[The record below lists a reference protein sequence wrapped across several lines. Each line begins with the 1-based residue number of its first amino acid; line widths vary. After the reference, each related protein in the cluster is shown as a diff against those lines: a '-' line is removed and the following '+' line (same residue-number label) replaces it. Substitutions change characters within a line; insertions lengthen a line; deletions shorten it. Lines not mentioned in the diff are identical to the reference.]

1 MPPSLFR
8 RRGLISAAAALTLLA
23 VTPYGAHASG
33 STGISVPADAGKAV
47 TRTVTL
53 ITGDTVT
60 VKTLSDGRSVA
71 TVQRPDG
78 LTGGVRTRTV
88 GKELYVYPDE
98 ALPYVAAGVLD
109 QRLFD
114 VTRLIADGYDN
125 AHTGTLPL
133 IVQYG
138 AAVAAKSA
146 APAVPGLT
154 ATRQLSS
161 IRGAAA
167 TVSHAE
173 AAGVWQS
180 LAPAGTGVAA
190 EARSVSAPAAFA
202 DGVTHIWLD
211 GKVKATLA
219 DSTAQIGA
227 PDAWA
232 AGTDGKGVDVA
243 VLDTGIDTQHPDL
256 VGQVDASQSFVP
268 DEDIEDHV
276 GHGTHTASTIAGTGA
291 ASDGK
296 EKGVAP
302 GSHLLVGK
310 VLDDTGY
317 GQDSWVL
324 AGMQWAA
331 QTEHAKV
338 ISMSL
343 GDASVVGD
351 GSDPMSQAV
360 DSLSASTGALFVIAA
375 GNSGSAGVSSPGS
388 ASSALT
394 VGAVDSDDNLAYFS
408 STGPRAIDGDPKPE
422 ITAPGVDIL
431 AARSQYMSDG
441 SGYYTTMSGTSMATP
456 HVAGTAALV
465 AEQHPD
471 WTGQQIKDDLVST
484 AALTPQITVGD
495 GGSGRVDAR
504 AAVLGTVHA
513 SAGAWSGYYSWP
525 HTDDRPSV
533 KTVTYSNTGSTAVTL
548 DLAADVT
555 APAGTFTLSASSV
568 TVPANGTAQVTIA
581 GDPSKAPTG
590 NTDGQLDATDASSGA
605 VVAHTLIGIDNEA
618 EMYNLTV
625 DATDRAGAP
634 LGGSAVLFEAGSQDA
649 QLVTVPDSGTLTLRL
664 PKGEYSLLMEADL
677 PGSAGPSD
685 LGLAMLSAPQ
695 VQLTAD
701 RTVALDARQAHQVS
715 AVTPKRSESQES
727 RLEWYRSA
735 GGTSFDESDMIPVK
749 YTSLWAQT
757 TAPVTDGAFSFV
769 ARWRDAE
776 PMLTVSGAGQSFTD
790 LLQQIGSTQL
800 PAGSSTLAAVYAG
813 QGASADYAGLDAKGK
828 AVVVD
833 DNTTV
838 SPTDQAAAAVAAGA
852 KLLLVVSGA
861 PGRVSNWYGAADYSA
876 NSPIEVAS
884 VTTTE
889 GEALEA
895 AITAGATTLAVGSQP
910 VPSYAYVLVERHDG
924 AVAADLT
931 YRPKVSELA
940 EIDNRFA
947 SPSGTQAGSEG
958 RYDMQDFDSFG
969 TGFDLNQQ
977 LPATRTDWVTP
988 GGTGSGGGF
997 TWYDEAGSQFVQERA
1012 PLLTFTAGSKQ
1023 PYNWFSPVLHPRLNT
1038 STWLPQRNGDW
1049 MTVNIPGWGD
1059 AMPGDSGFDQG
1070 NGQLNETLWLYQGST
1085 LINKS
1090 NYQAIYTDVPASAT
1104 PVPYRLVAATNQVA
1118 AFPYTPGTRTEWTF
1132 TSGTTDLSVVD
1143 TLPLIQLDY
1152 GVATDLTGKAA
1163 RSTTLTL
1170 TASEL
1175 AEMSRTAKITGGT
1188 LEVSYDDGG
1197 SWKALKLSKAG
1208 TGSWTA
1214 QLKAPKSA
1222 AVASLRA
1229 TAKDAAGNT
1238 VTQTVLEAF
1247 GLK

>member
-8 RRGLISAAAALTLLA
+8 RRGLISAAAALALLA
-23 VTPYGAHASG
+23 VTPYGARAS
-33 STGISVPADAGKAV
+33 SPTGAAAATGAGTAV

-71 TVQRPDG
+71 TVQRPHG

-98 ALPYVAAGVLD
+98 VLPYVAAGVLD

-114 VTRLIADGYDN
+114 VTALIADGYDD

-138 AAVAAKSA
+138 TAVAAKSA

-167 TVSHAE
+167 TVSHAG
-173 AAGVWQS
+173 AAGMWQS
-180 LAPAGTGVAA
+180 LAPAGTGASA
-190 EARSVSAPAAFA
+190 QARSLSAPAAFA

-211 GKVKATLA
+211 GRVKATLA

-268 DEDIEDHV
+268 GEDIEDRV

-291 ASDGK
+291 ASAGK

-302 GSHLLVGK
+302 GAHLLVGK

-343 GDASVVGD
+343 GDPSVVGD

-394 VGAVDSDDNLAYFS
+394 VGAVDSGDNLAYFS

-431 AARSQYMSDG
+431 AARSQYMTDG

-465 AEQHPD
+465 AEEHPD

-484 AALTPQITVGD
+484 AALTPQIAVGD

-513 SAGAWSGYYSWP
+513 SASAWSGYYAWP
-525 HTDDRPSV
+525 HTDDKPGVR
-533 KTVTYSNTGSTAVTL
+533 TVTYSNTGSAPVTL

-555 APAGTFTLSASSV
+555 APAGAFTLSASSV
-568 TVPANGTAQVTIA
+568 TVPANGTAQVTVA
-581 GDPSKAPTG
+581 GDPAKAPYG
-590 NTDGQLDATDASSGA
+590 NTDGQLVATDASSGA

-649 QLVTVPDSGTLTLRL
+649 QIVTVPDSGKLTLRL
-664 PKGEYSLLMEADL
+664 PKGEYSLLLEADL
-677 PGSAGPSD
+677 PGAAGPAD

-695 VQLTAD
+695 IQLTAD
-701 RTVALDARQAHQVS
+701 RTVALDAQQAQRVS
-715 AVTPKRSESQES
+715 AVTPKRSESQET
-727 RLEWYRSA
+727 RLEWYRAA

-757 TAPVTDGAFSFV
+757 TAPVTDGSFSFV

-790 LLQQIGSTQL
+790 LLQQIGATPL
-800 PAGSSTLAAVYAG
+800 PAGSSRLAAVYAG
-813 QGASADYAGLDAKGK
+813 QGASADYAGLDARGK

-833 DNTTV
+833 DNSAV
-838 SPTDQAAAAVAAGA
+838 APTDQAAAAVAAGA

-876 NSPIEVAS
+876 NSPIAVAS

-889 GEALEA
+889 GRALEA
-895 AITAGATTLAVGSQP
+895 AITAGTRATTLSVGSQP
-910 VPSYAYVLVERHDG
+910 VPSYAYDLVERHDG
-924 AVAADLT
+924 AVPAQLT
-931 YRPKVSELA
+931 YRPKASQLA
-940 EIDNRFA
+940 EVDNRFA
-947 SPSGTQAGSEG
+947 SPSGAQTGSEG
-958 RYDMQDFDSFG
+958 RYDMQDFDSYG
-969 TGFDLNQQ
+969 TGFDLVQQ

-988 GGTGSGGGF
+988 GAGF
-997 TWYDEAGSQFVQERA
+997 TWYDEASSQTVQERA
-1012 PLLTFTAGSKQ
+1012 PLRAFTAGSRQ
-1023 PYNWFSPVLHPRLNT
+1023 PYDWFSPVLHPRLNT
-1038 STWLPQRNGDW
+1038 STWLPQRNADW

-1085 LINKS
+1085 LIKKS

-1104 PVPYRLVAATNQVA
+1104 PVPYRLVVATNQVG
-1118 AFPYTPGTRTEWTF
+1118 AFPYTPGSRTEWTF
-1132 TSGTTDLSVVD
+1132 TSGTTDPSVVD

-1152 GVATDLTGKAA
+1152 GVATDLTGRAS

-1175 AEMSRTAKITGGT
+1175 AEMSRTSKITGGT
-1188 LEVSYDDGG
+1188 LEVSYDDGS
-1197 SWKALKLSKAG
+1197 SWKALKLTRTA

-1214 QLKAPKSA
+1214 RLTAPRSA
-1222 AVASLRA
+1222 LVASLRA
-1229 TAKDAAGNT
+1229 TARDAAGNT